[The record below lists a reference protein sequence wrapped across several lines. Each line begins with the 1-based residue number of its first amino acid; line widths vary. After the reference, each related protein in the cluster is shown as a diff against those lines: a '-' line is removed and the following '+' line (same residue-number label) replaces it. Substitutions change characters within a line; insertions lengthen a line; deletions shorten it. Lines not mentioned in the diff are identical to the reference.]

1 MKANRVFHVVA
12 AMGLLAVNAW
22 AAEPQLTIY
31 NQNFAVVR
39 VMIPLDLKAGMNRIQ
54 FTDTTAYLEPNSVI
68 LRDPTGARTLQILE
82 QNYRADPVSE
92 QLLLSLYEGKT
103 LDFLVQQG
111 DKTEIVQGK
120 IIRSR
125 YVPPPQPF
133 SPYGNP
139 YYAGQGYPQTVQEPI
154 IEVDGKL
161 RFGLPGKPLFPA
173 LTDDPI
179 LKPTLNWILET
190 DKPGGMN
197 AEFSYVT
204 WGMSWEADYNLV
216 APEEGDVL
224 EMIGWVTI
232 HNRAGKTF
240 ENARIKLMAG
250 EVSKIQPQ
258 QGALDAFGR
267 AFGVGGGV
275 AGSLGG
281 IIPQVSEKPFEEYHL
296 YELHRPTTLH
306 DQESK
311 QVEFVRASGIK
322 AERFY
327 VYDGMKINQN
337 QYQGWN
343 MESIR
348 QNSEYGTESNP
359 DVWVMREFINSE
371 ANHLGM
377 PLPAG
382 RLRFYRQDTDGQLE
396 FTGENEIK
404 HTPRDETIRAF
415 TGAAFDIKGERRRKD
430 YRIDVG
436 NRWLDES
443 FEIKLRNHKKEPVE
457 VRVVEHLYRGTTW
470 EITQKSDV
478 FLKTDSQTIEFRVQI
493 APDSEKTV
501 TYAAHYTW

>member
-1 MKANRVFHVVA
+1 MKANCVFHVMAAIGFVA
-12 AMGLLAVNAW
+12 VTAW

-39 VMIPLDLKAGMNRIQ
+39 VMTPLDLKAGTNRIQ
-54 FTDTTAYLEPNSVI
+54 FTDTTAYLEPSSVI
-68 LRDPTGARTLQILE
+68 LRDPTGVRTLKILE
-82 QNYRADPVSE
+82 QNYRADPISE
-92 QLLLSLYEGKT
+92 QLLLSLNEGKT

-125 YVPPPQPF
+125 YVPPQPF

-139 YYAGQGYPQTVQEPI
+139 YYSGQGYPQTVQEPI
-154 IEVDGKL
+154 IEVGGKL

-173 LTDDPI
+173 LADDTI

-204 WGMSWEADYNLV
+204 WGINWEADYNLV

-232 HNRAGKTF
+232 HNQAGKTF

-250 EVSKIQPQ
+250 DVSKLQPQ
-258 QGALDAFGR
+258 QGPFNGR

-275 AGSLGG
+275 GGTLGG
-281 IIPQVSEKPFEEYHL
+281 PIPQVSEKPFEEYHL

-306 DQESK
+306 DQETK

-322 AERFY
+322 SERFY
-327 VYDGMKINQN
+327 VYDGVKINQN

-343 MESIR
+343 IESIR
-348 QNSEYGTESNP
+348 QNSEYGTQSNP
-359 DVWVMREFINSE
+359 EVGVMREFVNSE

-382 RLRFYRQDTDGQLE
+382 RLRFYRQDADGQLE

-404 HTPRDETIRAF
+404 HSPRDEIIRAF
-415 TGAAFDIKGERRRKD
+415 TGSAFDIKGERRRKD
-430 YRIDVG
+430 YRIDMG

-443 FEIKLRNHKKEPVE
+443 FEIKLRNHKKEAVE
-457 VRVVEHLYRGTTW
+457 IRVVEHLYRGTNW
-470 EITQKSDV
+470 EITEKSSTY
-478 FLKTDSQTIEFRVQI
+478 LKTDSQTMEFRVQVP
-493 APDSEKTV
+493 PDSEKVV
-501 TYAAHYTW
+501 TYTAHYTW

>member
-1 MKANRVFHVVA
+1 MKVNRVFQVVA
-12 AMGLLAVNAW
+12 AIGLVAFTAR

-31 NQNFAVVR
+31 NQNFAVIR
-39 VMIPLDLKAGMNRIQ
+39 IMIPLDLKAGMNHIQ
-54 FTDTTAYLEPNSVI
+54 FNDTTAYLEPNSVI
-68 LRDPTGARTLQILE
+68 LRDPTGNRTLQILE
-82 QNYRADPVSE
+82 QNYRADQVSE
-92 QLLLSLYEGKT
+92 QLLLSLNEGKT

-125 YVPPPQPF
+125 YVPPQPY

-139 YYAGQGYPQTVQEPI
+139 YYGGQVYPQTVQEPI
-154 IEVDGKL
+154 VEIGGKF
-161 RFGLPGKPLFPA
+161 RFGVPGRPLFPA
-173 LTDDPI
+173 LADDTI

-190 DKPGGMN
+190 DKPGAMN

-204 WGMSWEADYNLV
+204 WGMNWTADYNLV

-224 EMIGWVTI
+224 EVIGWVTI
-232 HNRAGKTF
+232 HNQAGKSF

-250 EVSKIQPQ
+250 EVSKLLPQ
-258 QGALDAFGR
+258 NGPADAFER
-267 AFGVGGGV
+267 IFGIAGGAIGGGAYPV
-275 AGSLGG
+275 P
-281 IIPQVSEKPFEEYHL
+281 PQVSEKPFEEYHL

-322 AERFY
+322 SERFY
-327 VYDGMKINQN
+327 VYDGMKLTN

-343 MESIR
+343 VDMIR

-359 DVWVMREFINSE
+359 DVWVMREFVNSE

-382 RLRFYRQDTDGQLE
+382 RVRFYRQDTDGQLE

-404 HTPRDETIRAF
+404 HTPRDETIRAY
-415 TGAAFDIKGERRRKD
+415 TGSAFDIKGERRRKD
-430 YRIDVG
+430 YRIDMG

-443 FEIKLRNHKKEPVE
+443 FEIKLRNHKKQAVE
-457 VRVVEHLYRGTTW
+457 DRVVEHLYRGSTW
-470 EITQKSDV
+470 EITEKSDP
-478 FLKTDSQTIEFRVQI
+478 FLKTDSHTIEFRVQI
-493 APDSEKTV
+493 PPDSEKTV

>member
-68 LRDPTGARTLQILE
+68 LRDPTGVRTLQILE

-92 QLLLSLYEGKT
+92 QLLLSLNEGKT

-133 SPYGNP
+133 SSYGNP
-139 YYAGQGYPQTVQEPI
+139 YYPGQGYPQTVQEPI
-154 IEVDGKL
+154 IEVSGKL

-173 LTDDPI
+173 LADDTI

-190 DKPGGMN
+190 DKPGSMD

-204 WGMSWEADYNLV
+204 WGMNWEADYNLV

-250 EVSKIQPQ
+250 DISKIQPQ
-258 QGALDAFGR
+258 QGAFNGPSFR
-267 AFGVGGGV
+267 AGGTIGGV
-275 AGSLGG
+275 AGGV
-281 IIPQVSEKPFEEYHL
+281 PQVSEKPFEEYHL
-296 YELHRPTTLH
+296 YQLHRPTTLH
-306 DQESK
+306 DQETK

-322 AERFY
+322 SERFY
-327 VYDGMKINQN
+327 IYDGVKVNQS
-337 QYQGWN
+337 QYQGWS

-348 QNSEYGTESNP
+348 QNSEYGTQSNP
-359 DVWVMREFINSE
+359 EVGVMREFNNSE

-382 RLRFYRQDTDGQLE
+382 RLRFYRQDADGQLE

-415 TGAAFDIKGERRRKD
+415 TGSAFDIKGERRRKD
-430 YRIDVG
+430 YRIDMG

-443 FEIKLRNHKKEPVE
+443 FEIKLRNHKKEAVE
-457 VRVVEHLYRGTTW
+457 VRVVEHLYRALNW
-470 EITQKSDV
+470 EITEKSTTY
-478 FLKTDSQTIEFRVQI
+478 LKTDSQTMEFRVQV
-493 APDSEKTV
+493 APDSEKVV
-501 TYAAHYTW
+501 TYTAHYTW

>member
-1 MKANRVFHVVA
+1 MRAKRMFHVLTAIWFVAVA
-12 AMGLLAVNAW
+12 AR

-31 NQNFAVVR
+31 NQNFAVIR
-39 VMIPLDLKAGMNRIQ
+39 IMIPLDLKAGTNRIQ
-54 FTDTTAYLEPNSVI
+54 FNDTAAYLEPDSVI
-68 LRDPTGARTLQILE
+68 LRDPTGNRTLQILE

-92 QLLLSLYEGKT
+92 QLLLSLNEGKT

-111 DKTEIVQGK
+111 DKTEVVQGK
-120 IIRSR
+120 IVRSR
-125 YVPPPQPF
+125 YAPPQPY

-139 YYAGQGYPQTVQEPI
+139 YYGGPGYPQTPQEPI

-161 RFGLPGKPLFPA
+161 RFGLPGKPLFPTLA
-173 LTDDPI
+173 DDTI
-179 LKPTLNWILET
+179 LNPTLNWVLET
-190 DKPGGMN
+190 DKPGAMN

-204 WGMSWEADYNLV
+204 WGMNWTADYNLV

-224 EMIGWVTI
+224 EVIGWVTI
-232 HNRAGKTF
+232 HNQAGKSF

-250 EVSKIQPQ
+250 EVSKLQPQ
-258 QGALDAFGR
+258 QGERDSFVR
-267 AFGVGGGV
+267 AFGSGGVVGGV
-275 AGSLGG
+275 LGG
-281 IIPQVSEKPFEEYHL
+281 IPPQVSEKPFEEYHL

-322 AERFY
+322 SERFY
-327 VYDGMKINQN
+327 VYDGMKTNPN

-343 MESIR
+343 VDMIR
-348 QNSEYGTESNP
+348 QNREYGTESNP
-359 DVWVMREFINSE
+359 DVWVMREFVNSE

-404 HTPRDETIRAF
+404 HTPRDETIRAY
-415 TGAAFDIKGERRRKD
+415 TGSAFDIKGERRRKD
-430 YRIDVG
+430 YRVDMG

-443 FEIKLRNHKKEPVE
+443 FEIKLRNHKKQAAE
-457 VRVVEHLYRGTTW
+457 VRVVEHLYRGSTW
-470 EITQKSDV
+470 EITQKSDP
-478 FLKTDSQTIEFRVQI
+478 FLKSDSQTIEFRVQI
-493 APDSEKTV
+493 PPDSEKIV

>member
-12 AMGLLAVNAW
+12 AIWLVAFTAV

-31 NQNFAVVR
+31 NQNFAVIR
-39 VMIPLDLKAGMNRIQ
+39 ILIPLDLKEGMNHIQ
-54 FTDTTAYLEPNSVI
+54 FNDTAAYLEPNSVI
-68 LRDPTGARTLQILE
+68 LRDPTGNRTLQILE

-92 QLLLSLYEGKT
+92 QLLLSLNEGKT

-125 YVPPPQPF
+125 YVPPQSY
-133 SPYGNP
+133 SPYGNA
-139 YYAGQGYPQTVQEPI
+139 YYGGQGYPPTVQEPI
-154 IEVDGKL
+154 IEVGGKL
-161 RFGLPGKPLFPA
+161 RFGLPGRPLFPA
-173 LTDDPI
+173 LADDTI
-179 LKPTLNWILET
+179 LKPTLDWILET
-190 DKPGGMN
+190 DKPGEMN

-204 WGMSWEADYNLV
+204 WGMNWTADYNLV

-224 EMIGWVTI
+224 EVIGWVTI
-232 HNRAGKTF
+232 HNQAGKSF

-250 EVSKIQPQ
+250 EVSKLQPQ
-258 QGALDAFGR
+258 SQDRIEVYARIFS
-267 AFGVGGGV
+267 VGGI
-275 AGSLGG
+275 AGGPG
-281 IIPQVSEKPFEEYHL
+281 APQVSEKPFEEYHL

-322 AERFY
+322 SERFY
-327 VYDGMKINQN
+327 VYDGMKINPN

-343 MESIR
+343 VDMIR
-348 QNSEYGTESNP
+348 QNSEYGTESNS
-359 DVWVMREFINSE
+359 DVWVMREFVNSE

-404 HTPRDETIRAF
+404 HTPRDETIRAY
-415 TGAAFDIKGERRRKD
+415 TGSAFDIKGERHRKD
-430 YRIDVG
+430 YRIDMG

-443 FEIKLRNHKKEPVE
+443 FEIKLRNHKKQAAE
-457 VRVVEHLYRGTTW
+457 VRVVEHLYRGSTW
-470 EITQKSDV
+470 EITQKSDP

-493 APDSEKTV
+493 PPDSEKTV
-501 TYAAHYTW
+501 TYATHYTW

>member
-1 MKANRVFHVVA
+1 MKANRVFQVLA
-12 AMGLLAVNAW
+12 AIGLLAVTAW

-39 VMIPLDLKAGMNRIQ
+39 VVIPLDLKAGMNRVQ

-68 LRDPTGARTLQILE
+68 LRDPTGMRTLQILE

-92 QLLLSLYEGKT
+92 QLLLSLNEGKT

-111 DKTEIVQGK
+111 DRTEIVQGK

-173 LTDDPI
+173 LADDTI
-179 LKPTLNWILET
+179 LKPTLNWILQT

-204 WGMSWEADYNLV
+204 WGMNWLADYNLV

-250 EVSKIQPQ
+250 DVSKLQPQ

-267 AFGVGGGV
+267 AFGVVGGIGGGV
-275 AGSLGG
+275 YGVQ
-281 IIPQVSEKPFEEYHL
+281 PQVSEKPFEEYHL

-322 AERFY
+322 SERFY

-343 MESIR
+343 VESIR

-396 FTGENEIK
+396 FTGENDIK
-404 HTPRDETIRAF
+404 HTPGDETIRVF
-415 TGAAFDIKGERRRKD
+415 TGDAFDIKGERRRTD
-430 YRIDVG
+430 YHSDAGR
-436 NRWLDES
+436 RMMDES

-457 VRVVEHLYRGTTW
+457 VRVVEHLYRGTNW
-470 EITQKSDV
+470 EITEKSSTY
-478 FLKTDSQTIEFRVQI
+478 LKTDSQTMEFRVQV
-493 APDSEKTV
+493 APDSEKVV
-501 TYAAHYTW
+501 TYTAHYTW

>member
-12 AMGLLAVNAW
+12 AMGLLALSAW
-22 AAEPQLTIY
+22 AADPQLTIY

-39 VMIPLDLKAGMNRIQ
+39 LLIPLDLKPGENRVK

-68 LRDPTGARTLQILE
+68 LRDPTGARNLQILE

-120 IIRSR
+120 IIRSK
-125 YVPPPQPF
+125 YVPPQLY

-139 YYAGQGYPQTVQEPI
+139 YYQGQYPPTVQEPI
-154 IEVDGKL
+154 IDVGGKV
-161 RFGLPGKPLFPA
+161 RFGVPGKPLFPA
-173 LTDDPI
+173 LADDTI
-179 LKPTLNWILET
+179 LKPTLDWTLET
-190 DKPGGMN
+190 DKPGNMD

-204 WGMSWEADYNLV
+204 WGMNWQADYNLI

-224 EMIGWVTI
+224 EIIGWVTI
-232 HNRAGKTF
+232 HNQAGKSF

-250 EVSKIQPQ
+250 DVNKLQPQ
-258 QGALDAFGR
+258 NGQMDAFGR
-267 AFGVGGGV
+267 IFGGWGAGIGGTI
-275 AGSLGG
+275 GG
-281 IIPQVSEKPFEEYHL
+281 IPPQVSEKPFEEYHL

-306 DQESK
+306 DQETK

-322 AERFY
+322 SERYY
-327 VYDGMKINQN
+327 VYDGVKINQS

-343 MESIR
+343 MEGIR
-348 QNSEYGTESNP
+348 QNSEYGTESNH
-359 DVWVMREFINSE
+359 DVGVMREFVNSE
-371 ANHLGM
+371 ASHLGM

-382 RLRFYRQDTDGQLE
+382 RLRFYRQDADGQLE
-396 FTGENEIK
+396 FTGENDIK

-415 TGAAFDIKGERRRKD
+415 TGSAFDIKGERRRTD
-430 YRIDVG
+430 YHIDMG
-436 NRWLDES
+436 SRWLDES

-457 VRVVEHLYRGTTW
+457 VRVVEHLYRGTNW
-470 EITQKSDV
+470 EITQKSSTY
-478 FLKTDSQTIEFRVQI
+478 LKTDSQTMEFRVQV
-493 APDSEKTV
+493 APDSEKVV
-501 TYAAHYTW
+501 TYTAHYTW